1 MPWLKCKVAFLFVQ
15 FCVCA
20 AFQGLCS
27 PGQAKKSPLCRPI
40 EAQSATQSQFQGIP
54 VRPNAKVSPKS
65 VRQLPWQLGK
75 PVKLCMIFQQL
86 HPSPLTYTLTHTSLA
101 LAPEI
106 RQQQKLWLWCV
117 HCFNAPHSQRQFA
130 KNAHKHTHRHIPT
143 NTPTQYGSNFFAG
156 STFQVL
162 TNRSLCEINFQQVK
176 GLSADVR
183 DSRN

>member
-15 FCVCA
+15 PCVCA

-27 PGQAKKSPLCRPI
+27 PGQAKKSPLCRAI

-86 HPSPLTYTLTHTSLA
+86 HPRIPTHTDSRTRHLR
-101 LAPEI
+101 LPL
-106 RQQQKLWLWCV
+106 KLGNNKNYDYDVFIVLMR
-117 HCFNAPHSQRQFA
+117 PIA
-130 KNAHKHTHRHIPT
+130 KGNLPKTHT
-143 NTPTQYGSNFFAG
+143 NTRIDTYPQTLLHNTGA
-156 STFQVL
+156 TFLPAQLFKCLQIVL
-162 TNRSLCEINFQQVK
+162 CGKLTF
-176 GLSADVR
+176 
-183 DSRN
+183 SR